1 MISCNGHLAFM
12 PLCYLLLEKMD
23 GCRTKSSRQGECQYD
38 MKKSSREKLRTVYF
52 CFVELVKQTI

>member
-23 GCRTKSSRQGECQYD
+23 GCRTKCSRQGECQYD
-38 MKKSSREKLRTVYF
+38 MEEKKWRKAEKCIFLF
-52 CFVELVKQTI
+52 C